1 MSGQDGPKAV
11 EEGAEG
17 EEGVAATPGP
27 RSRRPTS
34 RQLVVALLL
43 GVLGFGA
50 ATQMVSQADD
60 DAYRGARTEELAALL
75 AGQAAARERAETAI
89 ARLERDRDALLSS
102 TDSRAAALRRSREEL
117 ARLGVLAGIVP
128 AVGPGVRVVV
138 EDGVGAV
145 GINQLLNGVQEL
157 RDSGA
162 EAIELNGR
170 VRLTASSWFDDDPR
184 GIVVDG
190 VIVEPPYTIEAIG
203 DPGTLA
209 GGLDFFGGFVDDV
222 RERGGEVEVQ
232 QLGEV
237 RVESVVD

>member
-1 MSGQDGPKAV
+1 MSEPAD
-11 EEGAEG
+11 
-17 EEGVAATPGP
+17 P
-27 RSRRPTS
+27 RPRPASRRI
-34 RQLVVALLL
+34 VVALLL

-50 ATQMVSQADD
+50 ATQVVSRSDE

-89 ARLERDRDALLSS
+89 ARLEEDRAALLSS
-102 TDSRAAALRRSREEL
+102 TDRRAAALRRSQEEL
-117 ARLGVLAGIVP
+117 DRLGVLAGVVP
-128 AVGPGVRVVV
+128 AVGPGVRVIV
-138 EDGVGAV
+138 EDGGGAV
-145 GINQLLNGVQEL
+145 GINQLLNAVQEL

-162 EAIELNGR
+162 EAIQLNGE
-170 VRLTASSWFDDDPR
+170 VRLIASSWFDDDPR

-190 VIVEPPYTIEAIG
+190 ELLEAPYTIDAIG

-209 GGLDFFGGFVDDV
+209 GGLDFTGGFIDDV

-237 RVESVVD
+237 IVDAVVD